1 MINKYTR
8 KKGMTLIEAIISV
21 ALFGILII
29 PISGLVMTAMKT
41 SEKAEAKQRAS
52 YVGQGIL
59 EEMNIYD
66 EIIIDKISDSFK
78 LLDGGEI
85 HEVSKNLYNDKGNI
99 IRDGFN
105 VEVTLNKD
113 SDFEY
118 KPSNEADSDD
128 SKMDFV
134 LRLSKDVISGKTEVR
149 CGNKIE
155 EMPNDSILKIDE
167 FGKMTLS
174 DKKTNPNIIVIEE
187 PKVANS
193 NNKISIYLDKT
204 FSSNGISIDVKNE
217 NKKENVVGNKEVL
230 EVYIKSSQEAIG
242 KLNVT
247 GTKGKVKIY
256 GNIVDI
262 PKGEMGDLY
271 NIQVDVEKNS
281 DVLFTGRTTKNIVF
295 K

>member
-1 MINKYTR
+1 MTNKYTR

-21 ALFGILII
+21 ALFSILII

-41 SEKAEAKQRAS
+41 SEKAEAKQEAS
-52 YVGQGIL
+52 YIGQGIL

-66 EIIIDKISDSFK
+66 EITIKDGKFK
-78 LLDGGEI
+78 FLDGGEI
-85 HEVSKNLYNDKGNI
+85 YEDSKNLYKDKGNI

-113 SDFEY
+113 SNFEY
-118 KPSNEADSDD
+118 KLSSDADSDD
-128 SKMDFV
+128 SKMDYI
-134 LRLSKDVISGKTEVR
+134 LTLSKNVISGKTEVK

-167 FGKMTLS
+167 SGRMTLN
-174 DKKTNPNIIVIEE
+174 DNTPNKIVVEK
-187 PKVANS
+187 PKVS

-204 FSSNGISIDVKNE
+204 FSNKEINIDVENEKKN
-217 NKKENVVGNKEVL
+217 VTGNKEVL
-230 EVYIKSSQEAIG
+230 EVYIKSSKDVTD

-247 GTKGKVKIY
+247 GTKGKVKVY
-256 GNIVDI
+256 ENIVDI
-262 PKGEMGDLY
+262 PRGEMGDLY
-271 NIQVDVEKNS
+271 NIQVDVKKNS
-281 DVLFTGRTTKNIVF
+281 DVLFTGKTTKNIVF

>member
-1 MINKYTR
+1 MTNKYTR

-21 ALFGILII
+21 ALFSILII

-41 SEKAEAKQRAS
+41 SEKAEAKQEAS

-66 EIIIDKISDSFK
+66 EITIKDGKFK

-85 HEVSKNLYNDKGNI
+85 YEDSKNLYKDKGNI

-113 SDFEY
+113 SNFEY
-118 KPSNEADSDD
+118 KLSSDADSDD
-128 SKMDFV
+128 SKMDYI
-134 LRLSKDVISGKTEVR
+134 LTLSKNVISGKTEVK

-167 FGKMTLS
+167 SGRMTLN
-174 DKKTNPNIIVIEE
+174 DNTPNKIVVEK
-187 PKVANS
+187 PKVS

-204 FSSNGISIDVKNE
+204 FSNKEINIDVENEKKN
-217 NKKENVVGNKEVL
+217 VTGNKEAL
-230 EVYIKSSQEAIG
+230 EVYIKSSKDVTD

-247 GTKGKVKIY
+247 GTKGKVKVY
-256 GNIVDI
+256 ENIVDI
-262 PKGEMGDLY
+262 PRGEIGDLY
-271 NIQVDVEKNS
+271 NIQVDVKKNS
-281 DVLFTGRTTKNIVF
+281 DVLFTGKTTKNIVF